1 MLQLIKGDCLEE
13 MKQLPDCSV
22 DIVIADLPYGRF
34 KHLEW
39 DKAIDLEGMWKQIWR
54 ISKPNTP
61 IFLFGDMK
69 FGIQLINSQPKHF
82 KYEIVWNKMK
92 STTPLL
98 SRKRLGKATE
108 YIFIF
113 YKKQPIYNYAKY
125 HKIKK
130 VITDNAKNNNKIVGG
145 KYSKEVDIHNN
156 YEPQLPTNIINEVL
170 PKKVSSALITGSNKI
185 FTHSPRA
192 AYQPILP
199 INVIDCQV
207 KRMNKTIKG
216 ITEKPQGILEFILKY
231 FSNEGDVCLDMCMG
245 SGSCGVACHTLGRKF
260 IGIELNDEHF
270 QIAKE
275 RLENIN

>member
-39 DKAIDLEGMWKQIWR
+39 DRAIDLELLWKQIWR
-54 ISKPNTP
+54 ISKPTTP
-61 IFLFGDMK
+61 VFLFGDFK
-69 FGIQLINSQPKHF
+69 FANALLESQPKHF
-82 KYEIVWNKMK
+82 KYEIVWNKQK
-92 STTPLL
+92 STTPLMSQL
-98 SRKRLGKATE
+98 RFGRSTE
-108 YIFIF
+108 YVLVF

-125 HKIKK
+125 HQVLKREKAYFNGSVIGGGKIKK
-130 VITDNAKNNNKIVGG
+130 QT
-145 KYSKEVDIHNN
+145 N
-156 YEPQLPTNIINEVL
+156 YYTPPLPL
-170 PKKVSSALITGSNKI
+170 
-185 FTHSPRA
+185 
-192 AYQPILP
+192 
-199 INVIDCQV
+199 NVIECPM
-207 KRMNKTIKG
+207 KRRGKSIKK
-216 ITEKPQGILEFILKY
+216 ITEKPQGVLEKLLKY

>member
-170 PKKVSSALITGSNKI
+170 PKKV
-185 FTHSPRA
+185 
-192 AYQPILP
+192 
-199 INVIDCQV
+199 
-207 KRMNKTIKG
+207 
-216 ITEKPQGILEFILKY
+216 TEKPQGILEFILKY